1 MDKLQA
7 LEELLPG
14 IQEYLCHQLS
24 GEKLTRPAANQR
36 LEFVK
41 LLDKYKADT
50 KTVPSI
56 EAEEDEM
63 YEDTLVPDKPP
74 SSFLHQNGN
83 GPSLVEDVNGD
94 EYYEDTLPSSS
105 NGSARPDSFIERQK
119 IPLPPIPGQGG
130 EQDEQEYE
138 CPVAAPAQD
147 GPPLPPRFPP
157 TPAPTV
163 ALPPRPAAPL
173 PTPQIEQEDYEDMY
187 EEPMGHQA
195 TEATSSEVTVP
206 TGDDDDDEMY
216 EEVPIAPK
224 TEQAP
229 EAISEDTYEVPDVDP
244 PAMGRMSVMSTPG
257 GDSGDESGSY
267 EDYDDDEEDTKKK
280 EKRKK
285 KESKPEVFELP
296 DAQISGVLQNKRLI
310 GGWVKRFCAVKDS
323 RFLAYKRATDEKPYV
338 DMYLPGSSVVYSEKE
353 GKKQHV
359 VKLVGGGDTHV
370 LSVGN
375 KAEADRWIK
384 LLEEE
389 TQSGSGGMLAPGRA
403 KVGRTPSNVSDI
415 SRGSNSSRE
424 NEDVQ
429 DGNDSGK
436 GGTLERQEDKR
447 KSFGKDKKKKKKNKA
462 GDFIVNTFGKSK
474 GKKLSTQLS
483 DSDIV
488 IMGYLN
494 ISTTLLGDSKWTRR
508 WCMIKNHYLEVH
520 KNAKEDFA
528 ELTFPLKGC
537 SLKPYTDETKKGK
550 KDMAIQLNKHD
561 VEIIL
566 EAETSEDLGM
576 WLRLLVEETGSS
588 NPDELSSLSC
598 VYVDIEPDSKPDRP
612 PMLKKVSQDSII
624 SSGEAY
630 MDLSYPDSNDQPAKL
645 ADKSPKPS
653 PKPSPKQPRKNEK
666 AATLEREKVE
676 DGKKRD
682 SVESEDGKPKKEWKL
697 TLGKQ
702 KKEKTSDKTEKE
714 EKEKKGGFMDRF
726 KRKKNKS
733 SEEKVEEKVNEK
745 NKEDAKKP
753 KEEKEEVKTVEKDV
767 DKKASTAGKSTTEK
781 EVEKKPSTTATAA
794 PRYGKERA
802 QAEVTRLENR
812 KAELQAEKEKQRN
825 KRVELRAKKQA
836 LKEKFITDQKLEEEI
851 KGVSETLVDLEKELK
866 ETEAKLSKAL
876 KDSNPSPVLG
886 RKDSPKLGKTSNS
899 PATTYKSSATVSLGK
914 TDVKKQGTSSSPSV
928 GKRIS
933 KGVDEP
939 VNSAAK
945 ASGRPS
951 SPKAGKKAVL
961 ERAKQWEAMGGN

>member
-24 GEKLTRPAANQR
+24 GEKLSRLAANQR
-36 LEFVK
+36 LEFIK
-41 LLDKYKADT
+41 LLDKYKADI
-50 KTVPSI
+50 KRVPSI
-56 EAEEDEM
+56 E
-63 YEDTLVPDKPP
+63 
-74 SSFLHQNGN
+74 
-83 GPSLVEDVNGD
+83 VNGD

-130 EQDEQEYE
+130 EQDEEEYE
-138 CPVAAPAQD
+138 CPVSPD

-163 ALPPRPAAPL
+163 ALPPRPSAPL
-173 PTPQIEQEDYEDMY
+173 PTSQLEQEDYEDMY
-187 EEPMGHQA
+187 EEPVSHQA
-195 TEATSSEVTVP
+195 N
-206 TGDDDDDEMY
+206 D
-216 EEVPIAPK
+216 
-224 TEQAP
+224 
-229 EAISEDTYEVPDVDP
+229 
-244 PAMGRMSVMSTPG
+244 G

-267 EDYDDDEEDTKKK
+267 EDYDDDEEEDAKKTKKV
-280 EKRKK
+280 KK
-285 KESKPEVFELP
+285 KVKEPEVFELP

-375 KAEADRWIK
+375 REEADKWMK

-389 TQSGSGGMLAPGRA
+389 TQSDSGGMLAPGRA
-403 KVGRTPSNVSDI
+403 KVGRTPSNVSDL

-474 GKKLSTQLS
+474 GKKLTAQLS

-488 IMGYLN
+488 ITGYLN
-494 ISTTLLGDSKWTRR
+494 ISTALLGDTKWTRR

-520 KNAKEDFA
+520 KNAKDDFA

-566 EAETSEDLGM
+566 EAESSEDLGM

-612 PMLKKVSQDSII
+612 PMIKKFSQDSIT

-630 MDLSYPDSNDQPAKL
+630 MDLSYPDSNDQPAKFV
-645 ADKSPKPS
+645 DKSPKPS
-653 PKPSPKQPRKNEK
+653 PKPSPKQSRKNEK
-666 AATLEREKVE
+666 AATLEREKAE
-676 DGKKRD
+676 DGKKGD
-682 SVESEDGKPKKEWKL
+682 TLESEDGKPKKEWKL

-702 KKEKTSDKTEKE
+702 KKEKTPDKNEKE

-733 SEEKVEEKVNEK
+733 SEEKVEDKTEGKEGAKMEKESAEK
-745 NKEDAKKP
+745 
-753 KEEKEEVKTVEKDV
+753 KEEVKATEKV
-767 DKKASTAGKSTTEK
+767 AEKKVSTTGKSAAEK
-781 EVEKKPSTTATAA
+781 EVEKKPPATTTAG

-812 KAELQAEKEKQRN
+812 KAEIQEEKEKLRN

-886 RKDSPKLGKTSNS
+886 RKDSLKLGKATTS
-899 PATTYKSSATVSLGK
+899 PATTYKSSATVSVGK
-914 TDVKKQGTSSSPSV
+914 TDARKTTPSSSPGV
-928 GKRIS
+928 GKRVS
-933 KGVDEP
+933 KGSEEP

>member
-7 LEELLPG
+7 LEDLLPG

-24 GEKLTRPAANQR
+24 GEKLSRPAANQR
-36 LEFVK
+36 LEFIK
-41 LLDKYKADT
+41 LLDKYKTDT
-50 KTVPSI
+50 KRVPSI
-56 EAEEDEM
+56 EAGEDEM
-63 YEDTLVPDKPP
+63 YEDTLVPDKPT
-74 SSFLHQNGN
+74 SSFLHRNGN
-83 GPSLVEDVNGD
+83 GSFLEDAGEDEMYEDTLVPDKPTSSFLHRNGNGSSLVEDVNGD
-94 EYYEDTLPSSS
+94 EYYEDTLPTSS

-130 EQDEQEYE
+130 EQDEEEYE

-163 ALPPRPAAPL
+163 ALPPRPVAPL

-187 EEPMGHQA
+187 EEPVSHQA
-195 TEATSSEVTVP
+195 TE
-206 TGDDDDDEMY
+206 
-216 EEVPIAPK
+216 
-224 TEQAP
+224 
-229 EAISEDTYEVPDVDP
+229 
-244 PAMGRMSVMSTPG
+244 G

-280 EKRKK
+280 GKVKK

-296 DAQISGVLQNKRLI
+296 EAQISGVLQTKRKI

-323 RFLAYKRATDEKPYV
+323 RFLAYKRATDDKPYV

-375 KAEADRWIK
+375 KAEADKWIK

-389 TQSGSGGMLAPGRA
+389 TLSGSGGMLAPGGA

-436 GGTLERQEDKR
+436 GGTLERHEDKR
-447 KSFGKDKKKKKKNKA
+447 KSLGKDKKKKKKIKA

-474 GKKLSTQLS
+474 GKKLSAQLS

-488 IMGYLN
+488 ITGYLN
-494 ISTTLLGDSKWTRR
+494 ISTTLLGDTKWTRR

-520 KNAKEDFA
+520 KNAKDDIA

-537 SLKPYTDETKKGK
+537 SLKPFTDETKKSK

-576 WLRLLVEETGSS
+576 WLRLLVEETGST

-630 MDLSYPDSNDQPAKL
+630 MDLSYPDWNDQPAKI

-653 PKPSPKQPRKNEK
+653 PKQSRKNEK
-666 AATLEREKVE
+666 AATIEREKVD
-676 DGKKRD
+676 DGKKTD
-682 SVESEDGKPKKEWKL
+682 SLESEDGKPKKEWKL
-697 TLGKQ
+697 TLGKP

-733 SEEKVEEKVNEK
+733 SEEKVEDKTEEKDGAK
-745 NKEDAKKP
+745 KAKEDTEK
-753 KEEKEEVKTVEKDV
+753 KEEVKTTEKSVEKKV
-767 DKKASTAGKSTTEK
+767 STTAKSTAEK
-781 EVEKKPSTTATAA
+781 EAEKKPSATVTAG

-812 KAELQAEKEKQRN
+812 KAELQEEKDKQRN

-836 LKEKFITDQKLEEEI
+836 LKDKFITDQKLEDEI

-876 KDSNPSPVLG
+876 KDSNPSPVFG
-886 RKDSPKLGKTSNS
+886 RKDSPKLVKTTNS
-899 PATTYKSSATVSLGK
+899 PATTYKSSATVSIGK
-914 TDVKKQGTSSSPSV
+914 TDAKKQTTSSSASV
-928 GKRIS
+928 GKKIS
-933 KGVDEP
+933 TGEP
-939 VNSAAK
+939 VN
-945 ASGRPS
+945 S
-951 SPKAGKKAVL
+951 SPKAGKKAVM

>member
-24 GEKLTRPAANQR
+24 GEKLSRLAANQR
-36 LEFVK
+36 LEFIK
-41 LLDKYKADT
+41 LLDKYKADI
-50 KTVPSI
+50 KRVPSI
-56 EAEEDEM
+56 E
-63 YEDTLVPDKPP
+63 
-74 SSFLHQNGN
+74 
-83 GPSLVEDVNGD
+83 VNGD

-130 EQDEQEYE
+130 EQDEEEYE
-138 CPVAAPAQD
+138 CPVSPD

-163 ALPPRPAAPL
+163 ALPPRPSAPL
-173 PTPQIEQEDYEDMY
+173 PTPQLEQEDYEDMY
-187 EEPMGHQA
+187 EEPVSHQA
-195 TEATSSEVTVP
+195 N
-206 TGDDDDDEMY
+206 D
-216 EEVPIAPK
+216 
-224 TEQAP
+224 
-229 EAISEDTYEVPDVDP
+229 
-244 PAMGRMSVMSTPG
+244 G

-267 EDYDDDEEDTKKK
+267 EDYDDDEEEDTKKTK
-280 EKRKK
+280 KVKK
-285 KESKPEVFELP
+285 KVKEPEVFELP

-375 KAEADRWIK
+375 REEADKWMK

-403 KVGRTPSNVSDI
+403 KVGRTPSNVSDL

-474 GKKLSTQLS
+474 GKKLTAQLS

-488 IMGYLN
+488 ITGYLN
-494 ISTTLLGDSKWTRR
+494 ISTALLGDTKWTRR

-520 KNAKEDFA
+520 KNAKDDFA

-566 EAETSEDLGM
+566 EAESSEDLGM

-612 PMLKKVSQDSII
+612 PMIKKFSQDSIT

-630 MDLSYPDSNDQPAKL
+630 MDLSYPDSNDQPAKFV
-645 ADKSPKPS
+645 DKSPKPS
-653 PKPSPKQPRKNEK
+653 PRPSPKQPRKNEK
-666 AATLEREKVE
+666 AATLERDKAE
-676 DGKKRD
+676 DGKKGD
-682 SVESEDGKPKKEWKL
+682 TLESEDGKPKKEWKL

-702 KKEKTSDKTEKE
+702 KKEKTPDKNEKE

-733 SEEKVEEKVNEK
+733 SEEKVEDKTEGKESAKMEKENAEKKEDVKATEKVAEK
-745 NKEDAKKP
+745 K
-753 KEEKEEVKTVEKDV
+753 V
-767 DKKASTAGKSTTEK
+767 STTGKSAAEK
-781 EVEKKPSTTATAA
+781 EVEKKPPATTTAG

-812 KAELQAEKEKQRN
+812 KAEIQEEKEKLRN

-886 RKDSPKLGKTSNS
+886 RKDSLKLGKPTSSS
-899 PATTYKSSATVSLGK
+899 PTTTYKSSATVSVGK
-914 TDVKKQGTSSSPSV
+914 TDARKTTPSSSPGV
-928 GKRIS
+928 GKRVS
-933 KGVDEP
+933 KGSEEP

-961 ERAKQWEAMGGN
+961 ERAK

>member
-7 LEELLPG
+7 LEDLLPG

-24 GEKLTRPAANQR
+24 GEKLSRPAANQR
-36 LEFVK
+36 LEFIK
-41 LLDKYKADT
+41 LLDKYKTDT
-50 KTVPSI
+50 KRVPSI
-56 EAEEDEM
+56 EAGEDEM
-63 YEDTLVPDKPP
+63 YEDTLVPDKPT
-74 SSFLHQNGN
+74 SSFLHRNGN
-83 GPSLVEDVNGD
+83 GSSLVEDVNGD
-94 EYYEDTLPSSS
+94 EYYEDTLPTSS

-130 EQDEQEYE
+130 EQDEEEYE

-163 ALPPRPAAPL
+163 ALPPRPVAPL

-187 EEPMGHQA
+187 EEPVSHQA
-195 TEATSSEVTVP
+195 TE
-206 TGDDDDDEMY
+206 
-216 EEVPIAPK
+216 
-224 TEQAP
+224 
-229 EAISEDTYEVPDVDP
+229 
-244 PAMGRMSVMSTPG
+244 G

-280 EKRKK
+280 GKVKK

-296 DAQISGVLQNKRLI
+296 EAQISGVLQTKRKI

-323 RFLAYKRATDEKPYV
+323 RFLAYKRATDDKPYV

-375 KAEADRWIK
+375 KAEADKWIK

-389 TQSGSGGMLAPGRA
+389 TLSGSGGMLAPGGA

-436 GGTLERQEDKR
+436 GGTLERHEDKR
-447 KSFGKDKKKKKKNKA
+447 KSLGKDKKKKKKIKA

-474 GKKLSTQLS
+474 GKKLSAQLS

-488 IMGYLN
+488 ITGVSEVADFQGCIIAGYLN
-494 ISTTLLGDSKWTRR
+494 ISTTLLGDTKWTRR

-520 KNAKEDFA
+520 KNAKDDIA

-537 SLKPYTDETKKGK
+537 SLKPFTDETKKSK

-576 WLRLLVEETGSS
+576 WLRLLVEETGST

-630 MDLSYPDSNDQPAKL
+630 MDLSYPDWNDQPAKI

-653 PKPSPKQPRKNEK
+653 PKQSRKNEK
-666 AATLEREKVE
+666 AATIEREKVD
-676 DGKKRD
+676 DGKKTD
-682 SVESEDGKPKKEWKL
+682 SLESEDGKPKKEWKL
-697 TLGKQ
+697 TLGKP

-733 SEEKVEEKVNEK
+733 SEEKVEDKTEEKDGAK
-745 NKEDAKKP
+745 KAKEDTEK
-753 KEEKEEVKTVEKDV
+753 KEEVKTTEKSVEKKV
-767 DKKASTAGKSTTEK
+767 STTAKSTAEK
-781 EVEKKPSTTATAA
+781 EAEKKPSATVTAG

-812 KAELQAEKEKQRN
+812 KAELQEEKDKQRN

-836 LKEKFITDQKLEEEI
+836 LKDKFITDQKLEDEI

-876 KDSNPSPVLG
+876 KDSNPSPVFG
-886 RKDSPKLGKTSNS
+886 RKDSPKLVKTTNS
-899 PATTYKSSATVSLGK
+899 PATTYKSSATVSIGK
-914 TDVKKQGTSSSPSV
+914 TDAKKQTTSSSASV
-928 GKRIS
+928 GKKIS
-933 KGVDEP
+933 TGEP
-939 VNSAAK
+939 VN
-945 ASGRPS
+945 S
-951 SPKAGKKAVL
+951 SPKAGKKAVM

>member
-7 LEELLPG
+7 LEDLLPG

-24 GEKLTRPAANQR
+24 GEKLSRPAANQR
-36 LEFVK
+36 LEFIK
-41 LLDKYKADT
+41 LLDKYKTDT
-50 KTVPSI
+50 KRVPSI
-56 EAEEDEM
+56 EAGEDEM
-63 YEDTLVPDKPP
+63 YEDTLVPDKPT
-74 SSFLHQNGN
+74 SSFLHRNGN
-83 GPSLVEDVNGD
+83 GSSLVEDVNGD
-94 EYYEDTLPSSS
+94 EYYEDTLPTSS

-130 EQDEQEYE
+130 EQDEEEYE

-163 ALPPRPAAPL
+163 ALPPRPVAPL

-187 EEPMGHQA
+187 EEPVSHQA
-195 TEATSSEVTVP
+195 TEATSSEITLS
-206 TGDDDDDEMY
+206 TGDDDDEMY
-216 EEVPIAPK
+216 EEVPITPQ

-229 EAISEDTYEVPDVDP
+229 EAVSEDTYDIPDVDQS
-244 PAMGRMSVMSTPG
+244 AMGRNSIVSPPG

-280 EKRKK
+280 GKVKK

-296 DAQISGVLQNKRLI
+296 EAQISGVLQTKRKI

-323 RFLAYKRATDEKPYV
+323 RFLAYKRATDDKPYV

-375 KAEADRWIK
+375 KAEADKWIK

-389 TQSGSGGMLAPGRA
+389 TLSGSGGMLAPGGA

-436 GGTLERQEDKR
+436 GGTLERHEDKR
-447 KSFGKDKKKKKKNKA
+447 KSLGKDKKKKKKIKA

-474 GKKLSTQLS
+474 GKKLSAQLS

-488 IMGYLN
+488 ITGYLN
-494 ISTTLLGDSKWTRR
+494 ISTTLLGDTKWTRR

-520 KNAKEDFA
+520 KNAKDDIA

-537 SLKPYTDETKKGK
+537 SLKPFTDETKKSK

-576 WLRLLVEETGSS
+576 WLRLLVEETGST

-630 MDLSYPDSNDQPAKL
+630 MDLSYPDWNDQPAKI

-653 PKPSPKQPRKNEK
+653 PKQSRKNEK
-666 AATLEREKVE
+666 AATIEREKVD
-676 DGKKRD
+676 DGKKTD
-682 SVESEDGKPKKEWKL
+682 SLESEDGKPKKEWKL
-697 TLGKQ
+697 TLGKP

-733 SEEKVEEKVNEK
+733 SEEKVEDKTEEKDGAK
-745 NKEDAKKP
+745 KAKEDTEK
-753 KEEKEEVKTVEKDV
+753 KEEVKTTEKSVEKKV
-767 DKKASTAGKSTTEK
+767 STTAKSTAEK
-781 EVEKKPSTTATAA
+781 EAEKKPSATVTAG

-812 KAELQAEKEKQRN
+812 KAELQEEKDKQRN

-836 LKEKFITDQKLEEEI
+836 LKDKFITDQKLEDEI

-876 KDSNPSPVLG
+876 KDSNPSPVFG
-886 RKDSPKLGKTSNS
+886 RKDSPKLVKTTNS
-899 PATTYKSSATVSLGK
+899 PATTYKSSATVSIGK
-914 TDVKKQGTSSSPSV
+914 TDAKKQTTSSSASV
-928 GKRIS
+928 GKKIS
-933 KGVDEP
+933 TGEP
-939 VNSAAK
+939 VN
-945 ASGRPS
+945 S
-951 SPKAGKKAVL
+951 SPKAGKKAVM

>member
-195 TEATSSEVTVP
+195 TE
-206 TGDDDDDEMY
+206 
-216 EEVPIAPK
+216 
-224 TEQAP
+224 
-229 EAISEDTYEVPDVDP
+229 
-244 PAMGRMSVMSTPG
+244 G

-488 IMGYLN
+488 IMGVSDEVADFQGCIIAGYLN

>member
-24 GEKLTRPAANQR
+24 GEKLSRSAANQR

-56 EAEEDEM
+56 EAQEDEM

-74 SSFLHQNGN
+74 SSFLHQNGS

-94 EYYEDTLPSSS
+94 EYYEDTLPSST

-130 EQDEQEYE
+130 EQDEEEYE
-138 CPVAAPAQD
+138 CPMAAPAQD

-173 PTPQIEQEDYEDMY
+173 PTPQ
-187 EEPMGHQA
+187 
-195 TEATSSEVTVP
+195 
-206 TGDDDDDEMY
+206 
-216 EEVPIAPK
+216 

-666 AATLEREKVE
+666 AATLEREKVK
-676 DGKKRD
+676 DGKKQD

-702 KKEKTSDKTEKE
+702 KKEKTSDKSEKE

-733 SEEKVEEKVNEK
+733 SEEKVEDKVEERD
-745 NKEDAKKP
+745 KEDARKP
-753 KEEKEEVKTVEKDV
+753 KGEKEEVKTVEKDV

-886 RKDSPKLGKTSNS
+886 RKASINTQDSPKLGKTSNS

-933 KGVDEP
+933 KGVDDP

>member
-7 LEELLPG
+7 LEDLLPG

-24 GEKLTRPAANQR
+24 GEKLSRPAANQR
-36 LEFVK
+36 LEFIK
-41 LLDKYKADT
+41 LLDKYKTDT
-50 KTVPSI
+50 KRVPSI
-56 EAEEDEM
+56 E
-63 YEDTLVPDKPP
+63 
-74 SSFLHQNGN
+74 
-83 GPSLVEDVNGD
+83 VNGD
-94 EYYEDTLPSSS
+94 EYYEDTLPTSS

-130 EQDEQEYE
+130 EQDEEEYE

-163 ALPPRPAAPL
+163 ALPPRPVAPL

-187 EEPMGHQA
+187 EEPVSHQA
-195 TEATSSEVTVP
+195 TEATSSEITLS
-206 TGDDDDDEMY
+206 TGDDDDEMY
-216 EEVPIAPK
+216 EEVPITPQ

-229 EAISEDTYEVPDVDP
+229 EAVSEDTYDIPDVDQS
-244 PAMGRMSVMSTPG
+244 AMGRNSIVSPPG

-280 EKRKK
+280 GKVKK

-296 DAQISGVLQNKRLI
+296 EAQISGVLQTKRKI

-323 RFLAYKRATDEKPYV
+323 RFLAYKRATDDKPYV

-375 KAEADRWIK
+375 KAEADKWIK

-389 TQSGSGGMLAPGRA
+389 TLSGSGGMLAPGGA

-436 GGTLERQEDKR
+436 GGTLERHEDKR
-447 KSFGKDKKKKKKNKA
+447 KSLGKDKKKKKKIKA

-474 GKKLSTQLS
+474 GKKLSAQLS

-488 IMGYLN
+488 ITGYLN
-494 ISTTLLGDSKWTRR
+494 ISTTLLGDTKWTRR

-520 KNAKEDFA
+520 KNAKDDIA

-537 SLKPYTDETKKGK
+537 SLKPFTDETKKSK

-576 WLRLLVEETGSS
+576 WLRLLVEETGST

-630 MDLSYPDSNDQPAKL
+630 MDLSYPDWNDQPAKI

-653 PKPSPKQPRKNEK
+653 PKQSRKNEK
-666 AATLEREKVE
+666 AATIEREKVD
-676 DGKKRD
+676 DGKKTD
-682 SVESEDGKPKKEWKL
+682 SLESEDGKPKKEWKL
-697 TLGKQ
+697 TLGKP

-733 SEEKVEEKVNEK
+733 SEEKVEDKTEEKDGAK
-745 NKEDAKKP
+745 KAKEDTEK
-753 KEEKEEVKTVEKDV
+753 KEEVKTTEKSVEKKV
-767 DKKASTAGKSTTEK
+767 STTAKSTAEK
-781 EVEKKPSTTATAA
+781 EAEKKPSATVTAG

-812 KAELQAEKEKQRN
+812 KAELQEEKDKQRN

-836 LKEKFITDQKLEEEI
+836 LKDKFITDQKLEDEI

-876 KDSNPSPVLG
+876 KDSNPSPVFG
-886 RKDSPKLGKTSNS
+886 RKDSPKLVKTTNS
-899 PATTYKSSATVSLGK
+899 PATTYKSSATVSIGK
-914 TDVKKQGTSSSPSV
+914 TDAKKQTTSSSASV
-928 GKRIS
+928 GKKIS
-933 KGVDEP
+933 TGEP
-939 VNSAAK
+939 VN
-945 ASGRPS
+945 S
-951 SPKAGKKAVL
+951 SPKAGKKAVM

>member
-7 LEELLPG
+7 LEDLLPG

-24 GEKLTRPAANQR
+24 GEKLSRPAANQR
-36 LEFVK
+36 LEFIK
-41 LLDKYKADT
+41 LLDKYKTDT
-50 KTVPSI
+50 KRVPSI
-56 EAEEDEM
+56 E
-63 YEDTLVPDKPP
+63 
-74 SSFLHQNGN
+74 
-83 GPSLVEDVNGD
+83 VNGD
-94 EYYEDTLPSSS
+94 EYYEDTLPTSS

-130 EQDEQEYE
+130 EQDEEEYE

-163 ALPPRPAAPL
+163 ALPPRPVAPL

-187 EEPMGHQA
+187 EEPVSHQA
-195 TEATSSEVTVP
+195 TE
-206 TGDDDDDEMY
+206 
-216 EEVPIAPK
+216 
-224 TEQAP
+224 
-229 EAISEDTYEVPDVDP
+229 
-244 PAMGRMSVMSTPG
+244 G

-280 EKRKK
+280 GKVKK

-296 DAQISGVLQNKRLI
+296 EAQISGVLQTKRKI

-323 RFLAYKRATDEKPYV
+323 RFLAYKRATDDKPYV

-375 KAEADRWIK
+375 KAEADKWIK

-389 TQSGSGGMLAPGRA
+389 TLSGSGGMLAPGGA

-436 GGTLERQEDKR
+436 GGTLERHEDKR
-447 KSFGKDKKKKKKNKA
+447 KSLGKDKKKKKKIKA

-474 GKKLSTQLS
+474 GKKLSAQLS

-488 IMGYLN
+488 ITGYLN
-494 ISTTLLGDSKWTRR
+494 ISTTLLGDTKWTRR

-520 KNAKEDFA
+520 KNAKDDIA

-537 SLKPYTDETKKGK
+537 SLKPFTDETKKSK

-576 WLRLLVEETGSS
+576 WLRLLVEETGST

-630 MDLSYPDSNDQPAKL
+630 MDLSYPDWNDQPAKI

-653 PKPSPKQPRKNEK
+653 PKQSRKNEK
-666 AATLEREKVE
+666 AATIEREKVD
-676 DGKKRD
+676 DGKKTD
-682 SVESEDGKPKKEWKL
+682 SLESEDGKPKKEWKL
-697 TLGKQ
+697 TLGKP

-733 SEEKVEEKVNEK
+733 SEEKVEDKTEEKDGAK
-745 NKEDAKKP
+745 KAKEDTEK
-753 KEEKEEVKTVEKDV
+753 KEEVKTTEKSVEKKV
-767 DKKASTAGKSTTEK
+767 STTAKSTAEK
-781 EVEKKPSTTATAA
+781 EAEKKPSATVTAG

-812 KAELQAEKEKQRN
+812 KAELQEEKDKQRN

-836 LKEKFITDQKLEEEI
+836 LKDKFITDQKLEDEI

-876 KDSNPSPVLG
+876 KDSNPSPVFG
-886 RKDSPKLGKTSNS
+886 RKDSPKLVKTTNS
-899 PATTYKSSATVSLGK
+899 PATTYKSSATVSIGK
-914 TDVKKQGTSSSPSV
+914 TDAKKQTTSSSASV
-928 GKRIS
+928 GKKIS
-933 KGVDEP
+933 TGEP
-939 VNSAAK
+939 VN
-945 ASGRPS
+945 S
-951 SPKAGKKAVL
+951 SPKAGKKAVM

>member
-24 GEKLTRPAANQR
+24 GEKLSRLAANQR
-36 LEFVK
+36 LEFIK
-41 LLDKYKADT
+41 LLDKYKADI
-50 KTVPSI
+50 KRVPSI
-56 EAEEDEM
+56 EADEDEM
-63 YEDTLVPDKPP
+63 YEDTLVPEKPQ
-74 SSFLHQNGN
+74 SSFLHNGN
-83 GPSLVEDVNGD
+83 GSSLVEDVNGD

-130 EQDEQEYE
+130 EQDEEEYE
-138 CPVAAPAQD
+138 CPVSPD

-163 ALPPRPAAPL
+163 ALPPRPSAPL
-173 PTPQIEQEDYEDMY
+173 PTSQLEQEDYEDMY
-187 EEPMGHQA
+187 EEPVSHQA
-195 TEATSSEVTVP
+195 N
-206 TGDDDDDEMY
+206 DE
-216 EEVPIAPK
+216 

-229 EAISEDTYEVPDVDP
+229 EEISEDTYDVPDVAP
-244 PAMGRMSVMSTPG
+244 PALGRMSVMSTPG

-267 EDYDDDEEDTKKK
+267 EDYDDDEEEDAKKTKKV
-280 EKRKK
+280 KK
-285 KESKPEVFELP
+285 KVKEPEVFELP

-375 KAEADRWIK
+375 REEADKWMK

-389 TQSGSGGMLAPGRA
+389 TQSDSGGMLAPGRA
-403 KVGRTPSNVSDI
+403 KVGRTPSNVSDL

-474 GKKLSTQLS
+474 GKKLTAQLS

-488 IMGYLN
+488 ITGYLN
-494 ISTTLLGDSKWTRR
+494 ISTALLGDTKWTRR

-520 KNAKEDFA
+520 KNAKDDFA

-566 EAETSEDLGM
+566 EAESSEDLGM

-612 PMLKKVSQDSII
+612 PMIKKFSQDSIT

-630 MDLSYPDSNDQPAKL
+630 MDLSYPDSNDQPAKFV
-645 ADKSPKPS
+645 DKSPKPS
-653 PKPSPKQPRKNEK
+653 PKPSPKQSRKNEK
-666 AATLEREKVE
+666 AATLEREKAE
-676 DGKKRD
+676 DGKKGD
-682 SVESEDGKPKKEWKL
+682 TLESEDGKPKKEWKL

-702 KKEKTSDKTEKE
+702 KKEKTPDKNEKE

-733 SEEKVEEKVNEK
+733 SEEKVEDKTEGKEGAKMEKESAEK
-745 NKEDAKKP
+745 
-753 KEEKEEVKTVEKDV
+753 KEEVKATEKV
-767 DKKASTAGKSTTEK
+767 AEKKVSTTGKSAAEK
-781 EVEKKPSTTATAA
+781 EVEKKPPATTTAG

-812 KAELQAEKEKQRN
+812 KAEIQEEKEKLRN

-886 RKDSPKLGKTSNS
+886 RKDSLKLGKATTS
-899 PATTYKSSATVSLGK
+899 PATTYKSSATVSVGK
-914 TDVKKQGTSSSPSV
+914 TDARKTTPSSSPGV
-928 GKRIS
+928 GKRVS
-933 KGVDEP
+933 KGSEEP

>member
-7 LEELLPG
+7 LEDLLPG

-24 GEKLTRPAANQR
+24 GEKLSRPAANQR
-36 LEFVK
+36 LEFIK
-41 LLDKYKADT
+41 LLDKYKTDT
-50 KTVPSI
+50 KRVPSI
-56 EAEEDEM
+56 EAGEDEM
-63 YEDTLVPDKPP
+63 YEDTLVPDKPT
-74 SSFLHQNGN
+74 SSFLHRNGN
-83 GPSLVEDVNGD
+83 GSSLVEDVNGD
-94 EYYEDTLPSSS
+94 EYYEDTLPTSS

-130 EQDEQEYE
+130 EQDEEEYE

-163 ALPPRPAAPL
+163 ALPPRPVAPL

-187 EEPMGHQA
+187 EEPVSHQA
-195 TEATSSEVTVP
+195 TE
-206 TGDDDDDEMY
+206 
-216 EEVPIAPK
+216 
-224 TEQAP
+224 
-229 EAISEDTYEVPDVDP
+229 
-244 PAMGRMSVMSTPG
+244 G

-280 EKRKK
+280 GKVKK

-296 DAQISGVLQNKRLI
+296 EAQISGVLQTKRKI

-323 RFLAYKRATDEKPYV
+323 RFLAYKRATDDKPYV

-375 KAEADRWIK
+375 KAEADKWIK

-389 TQSGSGGMLAPGRA
+389 TLSGSGGMLAPGGA

-436 GGTLERQEDKR
+436 GGTLERHEDKR
-447 KSFGKDKKKKKKNKA
+447 KSLGKDKKKKKKIKA

-474 GKKLSTQLS
+474 GKKLSAQLS

-488 IMGYLN
+488 ITGYLN
-494 ISTTLLGDSKWTRR
+494 ISTTLLGDTKWTRR

-520 KNAKEDFA
+520 KNAKDDIA

-537 SLKPYTDETKKGK
+537 SLKPFTDETKKSK

-576 WLRLLVEETGSS
+576 WLRLLVEETGST

-630 MDLSYPDSNDQPAKL
+630 MDLSYPDWNDQPAKI

-653 PKPSPKQPRKNEK
+653 PKQSRKNEK
-666 AATLEREKVE
+666 AATIEREKVD
-676 DGKKRD
+676 DGKKTD
-682 SVESEDGKPKKEWKL
+682 SLESEDGKPKKEWKL
-697 TLGKQ
+697 TLGKP

-733 SEEKVEEKVNEK
+733 SEEKVEDKTEEKDGAK
-745 NKEDAKKP
+745 KAKEDTEK
-753 KEEKEEVKTVEKDV
+753 KEEVKTTEKSVEKKV
-767 DKKASTAGKSTTEK
+767 STTAKSTAEK
-781 EVEKKPSTTATAA
+781 EAEKKPSATVTAG

-812 KAELQAEKEKQRN
+812 KAELQEEKDKQRN

-836 LKEKFITDQKLEEEI
+836 LKDKFITDQKLEDEI

-876 KDSNPSPVLG
+876 KDSNPSPVFG
-886 RKDSPKLGKTSNS
+886 RKDSPKLVKTTNS
-899 PATTYKSSATVSLGK
+899 PATTYKSSATVSIGK
-914 TDVKKQGTSSSPSV
+914 TDAKKQTTSSSASV
-928 GKRIS
+928 GKKIS
-933 KGVDEP
+933 TGEP
-939 VNSAAK
+939 VN
-945 ASGRPS
+945 S
-951 SPKAGKKAVL
+951 SPKAGKKAVM